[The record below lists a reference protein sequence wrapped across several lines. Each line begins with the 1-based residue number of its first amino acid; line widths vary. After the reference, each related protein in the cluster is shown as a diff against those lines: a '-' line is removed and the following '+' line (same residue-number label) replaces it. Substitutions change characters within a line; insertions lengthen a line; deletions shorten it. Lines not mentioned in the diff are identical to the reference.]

1 MWPTLL
7 YAALAIAICGWIF
20 TSFRQRRKVHALER
34 SKEEIQVEETLVFDF
49 LHGLG
54 EAFRETIK
62 PHDLHRLIV
71 EGATRILDA
80 HGGALYLTDRSGNK
94 LVPVFLSKGCPPLV
108 PVPGHILHQAATT
121 PAALEG
127 FLRMHSVPPSEGLIG
142 TETIKPHDLHRLI
155 VEGATRIL
163 DAHGGALY
171 LTDRSGNK
179 LVPVFLSKGCPPLVP
194 VPGHILHQAATAPAA
209 LEGFLRMHS
218 VPPGEGLIGTVWQT
232 TQPVSLAD
240 VRDVPEL
247 ARLRETPL
255 GTASLMA
262 TALLYGKQNM
272 GVLAVGNG
280 PMGAPFTPSDFVVF
294 KSIAEQ
300 SAFALYNAII
310 YSEANEKKR
319 LDHDLEIARD
329 IQRILL
335 PEKSPAVPGFEI
347 AGINIPARQ
356 VSGDY
361 FDYIRV
367 DEHRLGV
374 AIADVSGKG
383 VPASLIMAICRS
395 VLRSQAPQN
404 PSPAEVLKAV
414 NRQLYPDIKEDMF
427 ISMAYL
433 VVDHSVGSITLARA
447 GHDAPL
453 LYRRA
458 QQTVELIKPPG
469 MVVGID
475 SGSVFDRI
483 TNDFAIRLEQDDCL
497 VLYTDGV
504 TEALDAE
511 GFEFGIDRMIQ
522 SVRASAAHGA
532 SAIITRLIDDVRN
545 FVGAHPQNDDI
556 TLITIRKHEKDQP

>member
-1 MWPTLL
+1 
-7 YAALAIAICGWIF
+7 
-20 TSFRQRRKVHALER
+20 
-34 SKEEIQVEETLVFDF
+34 
-49 LHGLG
+49 
-54 EAFRETIK
+54 
-62 PHDLHRLIV
+62 
-71 EGATRILDA
+71 
-80 HGGALYLTDRSGNK
+80 
-94 LVPVFLSKGCPPLV
+94 
-108 PVPGHILHQAATT
+108 
-121 PAALEG
+121 
-127 FLRMHSVPPSEGLIG
+127 
-142 TETIKPHDLHRLI
+142 
-155 VEGATRIL
+155 
-163 DAHGGALY
+163 
-171 LTDRSGNK
+171 
-179 LVPVFLSKGCPPLVP
+179 FLSKGCPPLVP

-232 TQPVSLAD
+232 AQPISLAD

-262 TALLYGKQNM
+262 TPLLYGKQNM

-319 LDHDLEIARD
+319 LDHDLEIARE
-329 IQRILL
+329 IQRSLL
-335 PEKSPAVPGFEI
+335 PDQSPVIPGFEI
-347 AGINIPARQ
+347 AGINLPARQ

-367 DEHRLGV
+367 DDHHLGV

-383 VPASLIMAICRS
+383 VPASLIMAISRS
-395 VLRSQAPQN
+395 VLRSQAPHN
-404 PSPAEVLKAV
+404 SSPAAVLRSV

-427 ISMAYL
+427 ISLAYL
-433 VVDHSVGSITLARA
+433 VLDHQAGSVTIVRA

-453 LYRRA
+453 LYRHAKGCIEKVR
-458 QQTVELIKPPG
+458 PPG
-469 MVVGID
+469 MVLGID

-483 TNDFAIRLEQDDCL
+483 TNDFALTLERDDCL

-504 TEALDAE
+504 TEALDAK
-511 GFEFGIDRMIQ
+511 GDEFGVERLSQ
-522 SVRASAAHGA
+522 SIRESAASGA
-532 SAIITRLIDDVRN
+532 SGIVRRLIDDLRN
-545 FVGAHPQNDDI
+545 FV
-556 TLITIRKHEKDQP
+556 